1 MAATRPSINADELRT
16 RLRTACRVPQL
27 LELRDQV
34 AAAMRQTSDAMDE
47 DGAGGDAEL
56 KTGWSRLT
64 GLFAEIRDRLTRQP
78 TIVLGQWSGPAR
90 W

>member
-1 MAATRPSINADELRT
+1 
-16 RLRTACRVPQL
+16 
-27 LELRDQV
+27 
-34 AAAMRQTSDAMDE
+34 MDE
-47 DGAGGDAEL
+47 GGADADAEL

-64 GLFAEIRDRLTRQP
+64 GLLAEIRDRLTRQP